1 MLIAIDNQVD
11 PSTGTVKFRAEFAN
25 KDNALFP
32 SQFVNVRLRL
42 ETEHGV
48 VLIPT
53 AAVQRGTQGTFVYL
67 VKPDKTVAA
76 TPVKLGTTEGEIV
89 SVDSGLKEG
98 DQIVTDGSDS
108 LRDGAKVELA
118 DLQAAAKAVST
129 DPSQKQQPHKH
140 KKNSDNQ

>member
-1 MLIAIDNQVD
+1 
-11 PSTGTVKFRAEFAN
+11 
-25 KDNALFP
+25 
-32 SQFVNVRLRL
+32 
-42 ETEHGV
+42 
-48 VLIPT
+48 
-53 AAVQRGTQGTFVYL
+53 VQRGTQGTFVYL